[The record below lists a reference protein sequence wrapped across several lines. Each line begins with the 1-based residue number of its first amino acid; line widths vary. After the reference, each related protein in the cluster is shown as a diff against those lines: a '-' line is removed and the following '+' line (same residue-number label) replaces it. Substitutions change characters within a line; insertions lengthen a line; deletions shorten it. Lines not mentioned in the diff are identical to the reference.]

1 MSDNELRSNQ
11 PHQTTEPTPATTPP
25 KPKRQLSPAELAA
38 RRKGGRTRGE
48 QLKVDKAHQSM
59 AGKKAV
65 AARTAEE
72 KAEQGRKNLALA
84 LERYPDM
91 RERAGKSIATKH
103 RLEKERKRLAA
114 EQQALAEA
122 ARRRLVGEPEPAPPT
137 PKKPRKRG
145 KSKWER

>member
-1 MSDNELRSNQ
+1 MSDNELSKS
-11 PHQTTEPTPATTPP
+11 PHQTTDPTPAATP
-25 KPKRQLSPAELAA
+25 KPKRQLSEAELAA
-38 RRKGGRTRGE
+38 RRKGGKVRGE

-65 AARTAEE
+65 AARTPEE
-72 KAEQGRKNLALA
+72 KAEQGRKNLTKA
-84 LERYPDM
+84 LEHYPDM

-103 RLEKERKRLAA
+103 RAEKERKRLAA
-114 EQQALAEA
+114 EQQAREEAERKRLA
-122 ARRRLVGEPEPAPPT
+122 GEPEPPAPV